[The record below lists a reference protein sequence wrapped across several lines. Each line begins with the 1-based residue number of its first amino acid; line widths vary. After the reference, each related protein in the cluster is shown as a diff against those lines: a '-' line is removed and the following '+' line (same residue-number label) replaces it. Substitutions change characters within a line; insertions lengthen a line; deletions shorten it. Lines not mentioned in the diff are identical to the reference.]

1 MCSNI
6 SVVMAEKKGMCDIYK
21 FHSQYTRPAVQVD
34 SVRKLSSSVLN
45 ISVAPLW
52 QKNGHIQEKKSC
64 FYGYKL
70 SKSVKKLK
78 VFMLDRPSF

>member
-6 SVVMAEKKGMCDIYK
+6 SVVMAEKNGMCDIYK

-52 QKNGHIQEKKSC
+52 QKMATSRKRKAV

-78 VFMLDRPSF
+78 VFMLDRPRF